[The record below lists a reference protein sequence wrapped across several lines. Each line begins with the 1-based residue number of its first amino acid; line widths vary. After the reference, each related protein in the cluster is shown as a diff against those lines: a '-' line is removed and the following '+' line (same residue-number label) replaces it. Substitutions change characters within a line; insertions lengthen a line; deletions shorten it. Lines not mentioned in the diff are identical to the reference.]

1 MEQVRR
7 VFTFNPALDNDA
19 CEYFQVASLSI
30 NSQARVL
37 NCLIARDGNM
47 LAESGA
53 LDSSVLSSSSLAQT
67 SARAPSRFELRQA
80 SLRAAPSLP
89 SSQSVTFDSSIS
101 AGSSTSNQ
109 RVSSSVTPS
118 AAFSPQSHA
127 HSESFLTRSSD
138 SSRRRPDA
146 LQITGASIIRAASA
160 SPVLPQ
166 LAAQLILCLW
176 LLRKSQPKLF

>member
-1 MEQVRR
+1 MTLREYLQV
-7 VFTFNPALDNDA
+7 D
-19 CEYFQVASLSI
+19 SLSI

-37 NCLIARDGNM
+37 NRLIARDGNM
-47 LAESGA
+47 LAESGVS
-53 LDSSVLSSSSLAQT
+53 DSSVLSPSSLGQT

-80 SLRAAPSLP
+80 SLRAAPFLQ
-89 SSQSVTFDSSIS
+89 SSQSATFDSSRS
-101 AGSSTSNQ
+101 TGSNTSNKGA
-109 RVSSSVTPS
+109 SSSGTPS

-138 SSRRRPDA
+138 SNHRRPDA

-166 LAAQLILCLW
+166 LAAQLILWFW
-176 LLRKSQPKLF
+176 LLLTSQPKLI